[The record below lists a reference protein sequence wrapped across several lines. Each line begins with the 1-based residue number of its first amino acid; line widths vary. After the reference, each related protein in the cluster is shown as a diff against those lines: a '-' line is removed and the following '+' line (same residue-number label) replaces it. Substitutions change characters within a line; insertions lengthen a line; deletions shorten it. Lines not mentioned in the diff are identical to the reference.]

1 MPSGSTTSRCLTGV
15 GDVLM
20 AEGNLAEALKS
31 YQEGLAVADR
41 LAESDLPAGSAM
53 SPFHTERSAM
63 C

>member
-1 MPSGSTTSRCLTGV
+1 
-15 GDVLM
+15 M

-41 LAESDLPAGSAM
+41 LAKSDLPAGSAM